1 MKETD
6 NFGDLRV
13 AGKDMYRK
21 EIRCEGVEKLQL
33 VQNINLRVPWKVG
46 NLSVICI
53 PDSQNF
59 IQVLDLLIIPTH
71 VGSDLES
78 TCLFPNP

>member
-1 MKETD
+1 MQPQRTDKMLVGKMKETD

-33 VQNINLRVPWKVG
+33 VQNINLRVP
-46 NLSVICI
+46 
-53 PDSQNF
+53 
-59 IQVLDLLIIPTH
+59 
-71 VGSDLES
+71 
-78 TCLFPNP
+78 